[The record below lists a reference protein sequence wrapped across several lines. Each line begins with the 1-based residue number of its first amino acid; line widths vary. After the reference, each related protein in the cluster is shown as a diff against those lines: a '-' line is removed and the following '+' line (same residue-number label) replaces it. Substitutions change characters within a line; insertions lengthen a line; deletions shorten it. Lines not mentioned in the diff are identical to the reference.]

1 MIGYTMLVFIS
12 FVVLVIGFII
22 VGVAVRGWREE
33 AKQKQDGNVSQTANS
48 QIETV
53 N

>member
-1 MIGYTMLVFIS
+1 MIGYSLLVFIA

-22 VGVAVRGWREE
+22 VGVAVQGWREE
-33 AKQKQDGNVSQTANS
+33 AKQKRDKTLSQNATS